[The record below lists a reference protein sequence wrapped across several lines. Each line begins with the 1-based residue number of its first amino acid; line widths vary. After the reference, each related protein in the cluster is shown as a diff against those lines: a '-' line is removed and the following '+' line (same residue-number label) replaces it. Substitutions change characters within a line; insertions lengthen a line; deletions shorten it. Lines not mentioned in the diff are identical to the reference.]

1 MCGVF
6 IFHCGIDYST
16 LSVCQTHKYIVLKPN
31 SLVGELR
38 FIKIRRLDEGQTEIN
53 EKVEANGA
61 ESVNHYRGCNCV
73 LASLT
78 DHTVLACRWSWTSP
92 LYLPK
97 LVEKVA
103 HWYSWRGKKVV
114 QTPS

>member
-1 MCGVF
+1 M
-6 IFHCGIDYST
+6 
-16 LSVCQTHKYIVLKPN
+16 LKPN

-73 LASLT
+73 VSFSDRPHSAGVQMVLDFSVIPTKTGGEGCSL
-78 DHTVLACRWSWTSP
+78 V
-92 LYLPK
+92 
-97 LVEKVA
+97 
-103 HWYSWRGKKVV
+103 
-114 QTPS
+114 

>member
-1 MCGVF
+1 M
-6 IFHCGIDYST
+6 
-16 LSVCQTHKYIVLKPN
+16 LKPN

-73 LASLT
+73 VSFSDRPHSAGVQMVLDFCYTYQNWWRKSLT
-78 DHTVLACRWSWTSP
+78 GIAGGERRW
-92 LYLPK
+92 YRHHPK
-97 LVEKVA
+97 TRQRE
-103 HWYSWRGKKVV
+103 
-114 QTPS
+114 